1 MEILGIEYEITQF
14 ENNARND
21 AAMGRG
27 DSKTA
32 TIHLCKDMNDQV
44 KRSTLLH
51 EIIHQISDKLG
62 LDLNEAQVCGLETGL
77 FPFFTDLRVKV
88 KNND

>member
-1 MEILGIEYEITQF
+1 MKILGIEYQIVEF

-21 AAMGRG
+21 TAMGRG

-32 TIHLCKDMNDQV
+32 TIHLCKDMNEEV
-44 KRSTLLH
+44 KRTTLLH

-62 LDLNEAQVCGLETGL
+62 LELTEHQVCGLESGL
-77 FPFFTDLRVKV
+77 FPFFKE
-88 KNND
+88 N